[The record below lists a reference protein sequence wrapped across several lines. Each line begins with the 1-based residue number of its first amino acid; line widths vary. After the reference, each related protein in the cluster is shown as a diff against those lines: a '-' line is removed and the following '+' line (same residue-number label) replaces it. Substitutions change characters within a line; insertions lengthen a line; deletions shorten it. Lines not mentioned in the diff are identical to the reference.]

1 MPELASLK
9 GWMLGQRQAMTPN
22 TGRAKAL
29 DYMLRRREALQR
41 YAHSG
46 HLPIDNN
53 LIERWFRS
61 CALGRKNGLFAASL
75 KAGQR

>member
-9 GWMLGQRQAMTPN
+9 GWTLGQRQS
-22 TGRAKAL
+22 TGLHAQAQGGVTAL
-29 DYMLRRREALQR
+29 
-41 YAHSG
+41 AHSG

-61 CALGRKNGLFAASL
+61 CALGRKNGLFAGSL